1 MADTGLPRSFL
12 RSMLLLLLRSG
23 SSHGYELME
32 QLVAGGLS
40 VDLAGVYRMLRTLEQ
55 SEYVDAGWEPSNV
68 GPPRRVYDLTESGRG
83 AADEALVELSLAHS
97 QLSSAIAAAEVSR

>member
-12 RSMLLLLLRSG
+12 RSMLLLALRNG

-40 VDLAGVYRMLRTLEQ
+40 VDLAGIYRMLRTLEQ
-55 SEYVDAGWEPSNV
+55 GELVVATWERSSV
-68 GPPRRVYDLTESGRG
+68 GPPRRVYDLTHDGEAE
-83 AADEALVELSLAHS
+83 AALAIVELSRARD
-97 QLSSAIAAAEVSR
+97 QLSMALEAADLAR